1 MILKVRKSNT
11 SGKIK
16 IPGSK
21 SHTIRGLFFASLAKG
36 KSEIRNPLISDDA
49 ESAIETCKALGA
61 KIQVLEDKYIVEG
74 FNAEPSAPGDVINVG
89 NSGTTLRFGTV
100 TAALGEGYSVFTGD
114 QQIRKRPLGSLLKAI
129 NNLGAQAIS
138 TRNNDMAPV
147 IVKGKIKGG
156 VTDLDSVTSQ
166 YLSALLINAPLFEK
180 DTEINITRLNEIP
193 YVDITLWWLDK
204 LGIKYE
210 NNNYNSFYLKGGQR
224 YNAINTIIPG
234 DFSSAT
240 FFAVQAA
247 ISGGEFILDNLDIN
261 DPQGDKEVFSILED
275 MGASVKVQDQSI
287 TIKGNGLKGREIDM
301 NAIPDALP
309 AMAVAGCFADG
320 ETRLVNVPQARLKET
335 DRIKV
340 MCEELK
346 KMGADIRELEEGL
359 IVRRSNLKGCRLKG
373 YGDHRIVMALSLAG
387 LNAEGETTI
396 DTAEA
401 IKVTFPEYV
410 QLMKNSGGDMSF
422 VTEKCKK

>member
-1 MILKVRKSNT
+1 
-11 SGKIK
+11 
-16 IPGSK
+16 
-21 SHTIRGLFFASLAKG
+21 
-36 KSEIRNPLISDDA
+36 
-49 ESAIETCKALGA
+49 
-61 KIQVLEDKYIVEG
+61 
-74 FNAEPSAPGDVINVG
+74 
-89 NSGTTLRFGTV
+89 
-100 TAALGEGYSVFTGD
+100 
-114 QQIRKRPLGSLLKAI
+114 
-129 NNLGAQAIS
+129 
-138 TRNNDMAPV
+138 MAPV

-156 VTDLDSVTSQ
+156 FTDLDSITSQ

-204 LGIKYE
+204 FGIKYE
-210 NNNYNSFYLKGGQR
+210 NNNYKSFYIKGGQR
-224 YNAINTIIPG
+224 YNAIDATIPG

-247 ISGGEFILDNLDIN
+247 ISGGEFTLENLDIN
-261 DPQGDKEVFSILED
+261 DPQGDKEVFSILGD
-275 MGASVKVQDQSI
+275 MGASVKVEDGSI

-309 AMAVAGCFADG
+309 AMAVAACFAEG
-320 ETRLVNVPQARLKET
+320 VTKLVNVPQARLKET

-340 MCEELK
+340 MCEELS
-346 KMGADIRELEEGL
+346 KMGADIKELEDGL
-359 IVRRSNLKGCRLKG
+359 VIKRSNLKGCRLKG
-373 YGDHRIVMALSLAG
+373 YDDHRIVMALSLAG

-410 QLMKNSGGDMSF
+410 ELMKNSGADMDF
-422 VTEKCKK
+422 VAE